1 MTPIDMWIAGSRGRQ
16 SSWMDFHL
24 ADVEAYARMRVI
36 AGETYQVGVVS
47 YELPGVTF
55 QLRFSLTQ

>member
-1 MTPIDMWIAGSRGRQ
+1 VTPNIDGPGP
-16 SSWMDFHL
+16 H
-24 ADVEAYARMRVI
+24 VEACARMRVV

-55 QLRFSLTQ
+55 QLRFSLTP